1 MSVKEEEVDEIS
13 WCLKRSMGWA
23 DLDDYTISKSN
34 SDSKIV
40 ISIKTAEKLIQEIKR
55 NKE

>member
-23 DLDDYTISKSN
+23 DLDDYIISKSN